1 MKVTKRKEKQSK
13 VKKEGKKEN
22 KTEGFICNDADQND
36 NNFYFMWKTYDLHL
50 FVAAFE
56 SLVVR

>member
-36 NNFYFMWKTYDLHL
+36 NNFYFM
-50 FVAAFE
+50 
-56 SLVVR
+56 